1 MKGKNLESEI
11 VISEEN
17 QAKIQ
22 RKCWAAIL
30 KWPPKM
36 HGKKLFFG
44 ICFMR
49 LNGYLGT
56 FRKSHKVSAVKFNPY
71 VYGYFM
77 FCLLSDS
84 RSLLGLT
91 WDWLLA
97 QPTCYYWFCLQH
109 EITDNLQTST
119 STMTNRF
126 EYSKYS
132 GQTVQN
138 CTKWPD
144 CTELYN
150 IFYLVFVVTDW
161 WIESTL
167 VILTFNSDILYS
179 CN

>member
-1 MKGKNLESEI
+1 MWFRTSKNNLFSFNFLFWN
-11 VISEEN
+11 VHN
-17 QAKIQ
+17 QKNNTT
-22 RKCWAAIL
+22 
-30 KWPPKM
+30 
-36 HGKKLFFG
+36 H
-44 ICFMR
+44 
-49 LNGYLGT
+49 
-56 FRKSHKVSAVKFNPY
+56 FNNP
-71 VYGYFM
+71 F
-77 FCLLSDS
+77 LSDS